1 MSDINNGPIAPRET
15 DRWLSPGRTNAQ
27 LVYILYLAGFV
38 IGISSLIGLVMAYIN
53 RGKSEAWVDTHYT
66 FLIRTF
72 WIGLLYGLISC
83 LLMLVAIGFL
93 LVFVT
98 VVWVIA
104 RCIVGLQAVSRG
116 EPIANPQSWLLGR

>member
-1 MSDINNGPIAPRET
+1 MSDTNNEPIGSRQDGGWFA
-15 DRWLSPGRTNAQ
+15 PGRTNAQ

-38 IGISSLIGLVMAYIN
+38 VGISSLIGLVFAYVN

-72 WIGLLYGLISC
+72 WIGLLYGLASC
-83 LLMLVAIGFL
+83 LLMLVAIGFV

-104 RCIVGLQAVSRG
+104 RCIIGLQAVSRG
-116 EPIANPQSWLLGR
+116 APIANANSWLLGR

>member
-104 RCIVGLQAVSRG
+104 RCIVGLQTVSRG